1 MGTRILIVD
10 DSSVVR
16 RMIERHVT
24 GVTKA
29 EIRMAANGVEGVK
42 MFEEFRP
49 DYVTM
54 DITMPHMDGLAC
66 LDRITKIAP
75 ARILIISALRDKET
89 ALSALGRGADAYL
102 CKPFG
107 AEEFTEA
114 FQELMEE

>member
-1 MGTRILIVD
+1 MGMKLLIVD

-16 RMIERHVT
+16 RMIERHVK
-24 GVTKA
+24 GMTKA
-29 EIRMAANGVEGVK
+29 EIRTAANGEEGVK

-54 DITMPHMDGLAC
+54 DITMPQMDGLSC
-66 LDRITKIAP
+66 LDRIMRIAP

-89 ALSALGRGADAYL
+89 ALTALGRGADAYL
-102 CKPFG
+102 CKPFDSD
-107 AEEFTEA
+107 ELTEA